1 MKIKILA
8 AAAAAFLLFGCTADS
23 PQIQS
28 PSIQENMSDAETVPE
43 LTEPEKEIITAETTA
58 EKILKDMT
66 IEEKIGQMFF
76 ARCPDIN
83 AVEDVK
89 NLYLGGYILFARD
102 FENKT
107 AQEVI
112 SDIESYQ
119 AAAEIPL
126 LIGVDEEG
134 GTVVRASKYKALR
147 DEPFKSMLEVSKG
160 GVDALIAD
168 TTEKTS
174 FLKSLGINVNLAP
187 VCDVPESENDYIYP
201 RCFSL
206 DAETAAEYTAAV
218 AGEMKRGG
226 IGCVLKHFPGYGGNA
241 DTHTGIAVDTR
252 TLDELRSRD
261 FLPFVSGIGA
271 GADSVLVS
279 HNIIEEADGLP
290 ASVSPEIHSILRDEL
305 GFNGVVMTDDLAME
319 GIRAFA
325 PPDEDIAVMA
335 VLAGNDMIIS
345 SSPAEQ
351 SAEVIEAFKAGE
363 INEERIND
371 AVRRIL
377 VWKINLGLI
386 PMENTAEG

>member
-147 DEPFKSMLEVSKG
+147 EEPFKSMLEVSKG

-168 TTEKTS
+168 TT
-174 FLKSLGINVNLAP
+174 
-187 VCDVPESENDYIYP
+187 
-201 RCFSL
+201 
-206 DAETAAEYTAAV
+206 
-218 AGEMKRGG
+218 
-226 IGCVLKHFPGYGGNA
+226 
-241 DTHTGIAVDTR
+241 
-252 TLDELRSRD
+252 
-261 FLPFVSGIGA
+261 
-271 GADSVLVS
+271 
-279 HNIIEEADGLP
+279 
-290 ASVSPEIHSILRDEL
+290 
-305 GFNGVVMTDDLAME
+305 
-319 GIRAFA
+319 
-325 PPDEDIAVMA
+325 
-335 VLAGNDMIIS
+335 
-345 SSPAEQ
+345 
-351 SAEVIEAFKAGE
+351 
-363 INEERIND
+363 
-371 AVRRIL
+371 
-377 VWKINLGLI
+377 
-386 PMENTAEG
+386 